1 MSLFASPRFLPLVL
15 RVDALSGVGTAL
27 LHLVGGAALAG
38 WLGLSPAL
46 IAATGVALW
55 AYVAAAGWASIAQP
69 VPRGLVWALI
79 VCNWAWAAGCLA
91 LLVTSAGITPLGQAY
106 LAVQALAVVVF
117 AELEWLGLRR
127 YPVRGWA

>member
-38 WLGLSPAL
+38 WLGLSPTL
-46 IAATGVALW
+46 ITATGAALW
-55 AYVAAAGWASIAQP
+55 VYVAAAGWASVAQP
-69 VPRGLVWALI
+69 VPRALVWALI
-79 VCNWAWAAGCLA
+79 ACNWAWAVGCLA
-91 LLVTSAGITPLGQAY
+91 LLATGTGITPLGQAY
-106 LAVQALAVVVF
+106 LVVQALAVVMF

-127 YPVRGWA
+127 YPVSGWA